1 MLCAFFLVCQ
11 QFLFQPLV
19 FLCIPSP
26 SARPCNGTGKD
37 LPALLLASALTLF
50 LPALLLL
57 LLLTGLAFLLFT

>member
-1 MLCAFFLVCQ
+1 MKKIWHR
-11 QFLFQPLV
+11 
-19 FLCIPSP
+19 IP
-26 SARPCNGTGKD
+26 GKTDREKVPIQKESLEKGD